1 MLFARIDTPAPTPDD
16 GPMPEPES
24 PLPLSVAIVCK
35 SNEQTIGRTLD
46 SVKGLA
52 AEIVAVDSG
61 STDSTIP
68 MLEEAGARIVRSEW
82 LGHIKTKQKALELCT
97 HPWAL
102 SIDSDESVEPDLA
115 ASIRKAVTKNDP
127 GVVACRVNRKVWYL
141 GRFLN
146 HAWQPEWRTR
156 LVRRELTP
164 GKIRWGGVDPHDKL
178 MVDPGAGRVLE
189 LEGVLRHD
197 TIADFASF
205 LEAQVRLSR
214 VSASSLHKAG
224 RGSNAWKLMTS
235 PPGAFLKQMIL
246 KNAWRDGWRGWCAA
260 GSAAG
265 ATLMK
270 QIILLDLQGR
280 DAEGRE
286 GDGRGEP
293 PDPPRTGAP
302 GPDPGPSESNPGP
315 PARSA

>member
-1 MLFARIDTPAPTPDD
+1 
-16 GPMPEPES
+16 MPQPES

-35 SNEQTIGRTLD
+35 NNEQTIGRTLD

-97 HPWAL
+97 QPWAL
-102 SIDSDESVEPDLA
+102 SIDSDESVEPELA
-115 ASIRKAVTKNDP
+115 ASIRKALTENDP

-164 GKIRWGGVDPHDKL
+164 GKVRWGGVDPHDKL
-178 MVDPGAGRVLE
+178 MVDPGAGRVLD
-189 LEGVLRHD
+189 LEGALRHD

-214 VSASSLHKAG
+214 VSASSLREAG
-224 RGSNAWKLMTS
+224 RGSSAWKLMTS
-235 PPGAFLKQMIL
+235 PPGAFLKQMVL
-246 KNAWRDGWRGWCAA
+246 KSAWRDGWRGWCAA
-260 GSAAG
+260 GSAAA

-280 DAEGRE
+280 RSEGRE

-293 PDPPRTGAP
+293 PRFPTDGGARPDSEPGDTVP
-302 GPDPGPSESNPGP
+302 GPGKGGSGS

>member
-1 MLFARIDTPAPTPDD
+1 MA
-16 GPMPEPES
+16 EPVSEPS
-24 PLPLSVAIVCK
+24 PPLPLSVAIVCK
-35 SNEQTIGRTLD
+35 SNERTIGRTLD
-46 SVKGLA
+46 SVRGLA
-52 AEIVAVDSG
+52 SEIVAVDSG

-68 MLEEAGARIVRSEW
+68 MLEEAGARVVRSEW
-82 LGHIKTKQKALELCT
+82 LGHIRTKQKALELCAQ
-97 HPWAL
+97 PWVL

-115 ASIRKAVTKNDP
+115 RSIRQVIAENDP
-127 GVVACRVNRKVWYL
+127 GVAACRVNRKVWYL

-156 LVRRELTP
+156 LVRRELVP
-164 GKIRWGGVDPHDKL
+164 GRVRWGGVDPHDKL
-178 MVDPGAGRVLE
+178 MVDQGAGRVLD

-214 VSASSLHKAG
+214 VSAENLREAGRASSL
-224 RGSNAWKLMTS
+224 WKLMTS
-235 PPGAFLKQMIL
+235 PPGAFAKQLVLKS
-246 KNAWRDGWRGWCAA
+246 AWRDGWRGWCAA
-260 GSAAG
+260 GSAAA

-280 DAEGRE
+280 AREGLA

-293 PDPPRTGAP
+293 TRTSGSGGRTGPAAAP
-302 GPDPGPSESNPGP
+302 VDADPGPGER
-315 PARSA
+315 PA